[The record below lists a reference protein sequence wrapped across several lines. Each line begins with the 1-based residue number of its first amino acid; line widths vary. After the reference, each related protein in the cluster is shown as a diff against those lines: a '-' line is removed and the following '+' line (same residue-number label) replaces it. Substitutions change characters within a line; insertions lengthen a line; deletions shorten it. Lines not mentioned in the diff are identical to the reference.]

1 MMVCG
6 CDIGST
12 TGKALLLRDG
22 EVAGYSIIP
31 CTNRPE
37 RTARL
42 AIDLALKDAGAG
54 EGEAVGYTVGTGY
67 GRVSLECADENVS
80 EITCHGRGA
89 FHLNPADRTII
100 DVGGQDCKVIKLN
113 QRGQVVDFA
122 MNDKCA
128 AGTGRFYEAMARVLE
143 ISLDELAELSLQADE
158 AAVIS
163 SQCSVF
169 AESEVITLL
178 SEGKPLAAI
187 AAGINEAIAGRLT
200 SLVRKAG
207 LEEEV
212 TVSGGC
218 AKNRGLVRSLERR
231 LSVAV
236 KPLPIDPQIV
246 GALGAALI
254 AWERAGGRRG

>member
-1 MMVCG
+1 MLVCG
-6 CDIGST
+6 CDVGST
-12 TGKALLLRDG
+12 TGKALLLQNDD
-22 EVAGYSIIP
+22 VAGYSIVP
-31 CTNRPE
+31 CTNQPE
-37 RTARL
+37 RTAHL
-42 AIDLALKDAGAG
+42 AIELARKEAGLG
-54 EGEAVGYTVGTGY
+54 EEVHIGYTVGTGY
-67 GRVSLECADENVS
+67 GRVNLLCADENVS

-89 FHLNPADRTII
+89 FYLNPRGRTII
-100 DVGGQDCKVIKLN
+100 DIGGQDCKVIKLN
-113 QRGQVVDFA
+113 ERGQVVDFA

-143 ISLDELAELSLQADE
+143 VTLGELAELSLQADS
-158 AAVIS
+158 AAGIT

-178 SEGKPLAAI
+178 NEGTPLKEI

-212 TVSGGC
+212 CVSGGC
-218 AKNRGLVRSLERR
+218 AKNRGLILVLERR
-231 LSVAV
+231 LEVGVS
-236 KPLPIDPQIV
+236 PLASDPQII

-254 AWERAGGRRG
+254 ARERMLAAQ

>member
-1 MMVCG
+1 MLACG

-12 TGKALLLRDG
+12 TGKALLLMDG

-42 AIDLALKDAGAG
+42 ATELARKEAGIPEDTAI
-54 EGEAVGYTVGTGY
+54 GYTVGTGY
-67 GRVSLECADENVS
+67 GRVSLEDADENVS
-80 EITCHGRGA
+80 EITCHGKGA
-89 FHLNPADRTII
+89 YHLNPADRTVI
-100 DVGGQDCKVIKLN
+100 DIGGQDCKVIKLN

-143 ISLDELAELSLQADE
+143 LPLDELAEISLKSS
-158 AAVIS
+158 AASVIT

-178 SEGKPLAAI
+178 NEGAPLADI
-187 AAGINEAIAGRLT
+187 AAGINESIAGRLT

-218 AKNRGLVRSLERR
+218 AKNRGLIIALEKR
-231 LSVAV
+231 LGVAV
-236 KPLPIDPQIV
+236 KPLPVDPQII

-254 AWERAGGRRG
+254 AQERLANSSL